1 MELIGHIV
9 EKEGPILDSLLVK
22 RIARAHGFQRS
33 GSVIHERVLEIAK
46 RYFHIKPDQVGGS
59 FVWRDDGLPDR
70 WVKFRI
76 PTSEE
81 STRKIE
87 EIAFEELK
95 AALPS
100 TPVQDVPLELARTF
114 GIRRLAASA
123 RTRLE
128 AVIRLSVQHHSGDR
142 N

>member
-1 MELIGHIV
+1 MKLSTLVGNRF
-9 EKEGPILDSLLVK
+9 KETPADCVVTSHALMLRGGYMKYVANGIYTALPPLK
-22 RIARAHGFQRS
+22 RI
-33 GSVIHERVLEIAK
+33 
-46 RYFHIKPDQVGGS
+46 
-59 FVWRDDGLPDR
+59 
-70 WVKFRI
+70 
-76 PTSEE
+76 
-81 STRKIE
+81 TRKIE

-114 GIRRLAASA
+114 GIRRLAAGA

-128 AVIRLSVQHHSGDR
+128 AVIRLSVQHHNGDR